1 MEPWTIGTLRQ
12 NDGSIAI
19 LDASG
24 ERIAKVWQQHER
36 VIALAPELLD
46 LAVAVA
52 THFVGTDAPLG
63 QRAQDLIAKVK

>member
-1 MEPWTIGTLRQ
+1 MAPWAIGTLRQ

-24 ERIAKVWQQHER
+24 ERIAKVWRHEQL
-36 VIALAPELLD
+36 IALMPELLD

-52 THFVGTDAPLG
+52 AHFTSTDAPLG
-63 QRAQDLIAKVK
+63 QRARDLIAKVK